1 VWRKKKKVL
10 SLTRNGCE
18 VRLGKLVGS
27 EGKQAGR
34 QAGIK
39 LYWIRGAQ
47 CGARFKDTFL
57 SGQAARGPQLN
68 ANGLNL
74 EIGTANESIIP
85 V

>member
-1 VWRKKKKVL
+1 VEEEEESSESDKK
-10 SLTRNGCE
+10 RMRGE
-18 VRLGKLVGS
+18 VREACRLGG
-27 EGKQAGR
+27 EAGR

-57 SGQAARGPQLN
+57 SGQAARGSQLN
-68 ANGLNL
+68 TNGLNL